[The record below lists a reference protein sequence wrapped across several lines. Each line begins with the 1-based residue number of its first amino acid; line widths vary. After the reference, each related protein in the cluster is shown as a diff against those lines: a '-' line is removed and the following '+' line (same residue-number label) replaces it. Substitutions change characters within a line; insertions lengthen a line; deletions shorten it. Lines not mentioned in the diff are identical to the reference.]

1 MADNL
6 PTGSAGPAGPAGPL
20 NRAALERVLARAA
33 QLQADSGDD
42 DGDGGGGAMSEA
54 QLIELGKEVGLTPD
68 AMRQALAEERSRT
81 LVPEEKGA
89 IALLT
94 GAVSVTAART
104 VKGTPA
110 QVLTA
115 IDTILQRDE
124 ALMVKRRFADQ
135 LVWEAR
141 RDIFTAIRRGLKLD
155 GKHHALA
162 SANDVGGVVA
172 AIGSDRTHVRL
183 LANYREERER
193 RSKMSVAL
201 SGTFLLTAIP
211 LLVMGVMPIVAVAPP
226 LIVAAAVLSFTR
238 QHYRKTL
245 ERAQVTLEQVLDR
258 LEFGEARPATAG
270 QVLLDA
276 LTRPPRLR

>member
-6 PTGSAGPAGPAGPL
+6 PTGPLGPL

-33 QLQADSGDD
+33 QLQADGGDD
-42 DGDGGGGAMSEA
+42 DGGAMSES
-54 QLIELGKEVGLTPD
+54 QLIDLGTEVGLSPD

-104 VKGTPA
+104 VKGTPSQLLSA
-110 QVLTA
+110 VDA
-115 IDTILQRDE
+115 ILQRDE

-193 RSKMSVAL
+193 RSKISIAL
-201 SGTFLLTAIP
+201 SSLLALTGIP
-211 LLVMGVMPIVAVAPP
+211 LLAMGVMPIVAVVPP
-226 LIVAAAVLSFTR
+226 LIAAATVLSFTR

-245 ERAQVTLEQVLDR
+245 ERAQITLEQVLDR
-258 LEFGEARPATAG
+258 LEFDEARPALAG

-276 LTRPPRLR
+276 LTRPPRPR

>member
-1 MADNL
+1 VADNL
-6 PTGSAGPAGPAGPL
+6 PSGPAGPL

-42 DGDGGGGAMSEA
+42 DGGGAMSEA

-68 AMRQALAEERSRT
+68 AMRQALAEERSLT

-110 QVLTA
+110 QVLIA
-115 IDTILQRDE
+115 IDAILQRDE

-141 RDIFTAIRRGLKLD
+141 RDVFTAIRRGLKLD

-172 AIGSDRTHVRL
+172 AIGTDRTHVRL

-193 RSKMSVAL
+193 RSKISVAL
-201 SGTFLLTAIP
+201 SSLLALTGVP
-211 LLVMGVMPIVAVAPP
+211 LLVMGVMPIIAVAPP
-226 LIVAAAVLSFTR
+226 LIFAAAALSFTR

-258 LEFGEARPATAG
+258 IEFAEARPATAG

>member
-1 MADNL
+1 VADSL
-6 PTGSAGPAGPAGPL
+6 PTGPAGPL

-42 DGDGGGGAMSEA
+42 DGGGAMSES

-110 QVLTA
+110 QVLSA
-115 IDTILQRDE
+115 IDTILQREE
-124 ALMVKRRFADQ
+124 ALMIKRRFADQ

-141 RDIFTAIRRGLKLD
+141 RDIVTAIRRGLKLD

-193 RSKMSVAL
+193 RSKISVAL
-201 SGTFLLTAIP
+201 SGMLLLTGIP
-211 LLVMGVMPIVAVAPP
+211 LFVMGVMPIVAVAPP
-226 LIVAAAVLSFTR
+226 LIIAAAVLSFTR